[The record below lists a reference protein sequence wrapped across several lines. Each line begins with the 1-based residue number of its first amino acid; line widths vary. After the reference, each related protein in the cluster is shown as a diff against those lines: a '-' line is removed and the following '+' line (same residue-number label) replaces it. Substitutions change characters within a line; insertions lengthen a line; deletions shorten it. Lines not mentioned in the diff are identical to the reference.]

1 MFDKKVT
8 STSRSLVLWKK
19 KNVSCNNMIQKTQ
32 DRFNIHSKNRT
43 HLGYDPFLLVMQE
56 HTNKSQ
62 FVIAKA
68 HSVPGNVIIS

>member
-1 MFDKKVT
+1 
-8 STSRSLVLWKK
+8 
-19 KNVSCNNMIQKTQ
+19 MIQKTQ